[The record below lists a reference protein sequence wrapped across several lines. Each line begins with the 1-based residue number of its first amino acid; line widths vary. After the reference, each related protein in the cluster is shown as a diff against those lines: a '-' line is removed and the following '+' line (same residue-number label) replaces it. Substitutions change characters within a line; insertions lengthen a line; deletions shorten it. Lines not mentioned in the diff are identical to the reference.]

1 MKYFTINTIDS
12 KLGKFYG
19 FIIFFSLIIFY
30 LWQFFSNILT
40 HWLYFKNLLIYTIV

>member
-19 FIIFFSLIIFY
+19 FIIFFSLIFY
-30 LWQFFSNILT
+30 LWQIFSNILT
-40 HWLYFKNLLIYTIV
+40 HWLYFKNLLIYAIV